1 MPILSV
7 LVLVVPDSL
16 IRRSDAIL
24 VLTSGLKREVAAGKG
39 LDPVALAPTVCSAS
53 ASGVRSA
60 CASGRPSER
69 ASSLVCVFVCR
80 LAASEGGCNT
90 PDPRFIF
97 RRVCVSVCSCL
108 RACVCVQGEGIK
120 TQKRGG
126 QERRKRRTERR
137 RKAAFLK

>member
-1 MPILSV
+1 M
-7 LVLVVPDSL
+7 
-16 IRRSDAIL
+16 

-39 LDPVALAPTVCSAS
+39 LDPMACAPTVCSAS

-60 CASGRPSER
+60 CVSGRPSEQ

-80 LAASEGGCNT
+80 LAALEGGCNT

-97 RRVCVSVCSCL
+97 RRVCV
-108 RACVCVQGEGIK
+108 CVFVQGEGIK

>member
-1 MPILSV
+1 MF
-7 LVLVVPDSL
+7 VVPDSR

-39 LDPVALAPTVCSAS
+39 LDPMACAPTVCSAS

-60 CASGRPSER
+60 CVSGRPSEQ

-80 LAASEGGCNT
+80 LAALEGGCNT

-97 RRVCVSVCSCL
+97 RRVCV
-108 RACVCVQGEGIK
+108 CVCLYKERESKLKREEGK
-120 TQKRGG
+120 REGRGG
-126 QERRKRRTERR
+126 QRGGGRQR
-137 RKAAFLK
+137 F